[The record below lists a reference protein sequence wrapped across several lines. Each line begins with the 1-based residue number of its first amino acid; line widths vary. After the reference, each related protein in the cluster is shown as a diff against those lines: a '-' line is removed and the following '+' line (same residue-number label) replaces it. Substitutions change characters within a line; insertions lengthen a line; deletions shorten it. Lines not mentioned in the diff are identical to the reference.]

1 MGKHRRFIICIHD
14 IGPRVDRKNETGYK
28 QEQEK
33 EGYRRERKR
42 VESLQLRVCCKLV
55 LWFWELGRGSAS
67 TNLALLAEFGAVHLL
82 SESRRFFFTYK
93 ITVLLRFCYHTVM
106 CILHFGNLQWICVIK
121 SRGHLFNSFFFLPHE
136 SVKSHLISIYSM
148 LVSWSTMWT
157 PLKHV
162 NF

>member
-55 LWFWELGRGSAS
+55 L
-67 TNLALLAEFGAVHLL
+67 
-82 SESRRFFFTYK
+82 
-93 ITVLLRFCYHTVM
+93 
-106 CILHFGNLQWICVIK
+106 
-121 SRGHLFNSFFFLPHE
+121 
-136 SVKSHLISIYSM
+136 
-148 LVSWSTMWT
+148 
-157 PLKHV
+157 
-162 NF
+162 